1 MGSSVKVEA
10 LKKMADEQLSVI
22 EDLKKR
28 NSSLESANADQL
40 KRLRRSD
47 ADHATAKDEAVKARS
62 GLNALQTRLT
72 TIEKQALQ
80 QEEIKSL
87 HKRQFSDLKAEKEKL
102 QNEVEDLKDKLKAC
116 QSQLLEEK
124 EQ

>member
-1 MGSSVKVEA
+1 MTDEVRANENWESMGKELELKKRELEEKSSVKVEA

-80 QEEIKSL
+80 
-87 HKRQFSDLKAEKEKL
+87 
-102 QNEVEDLKDKLKAC
+102 
-116 QSQLLEEK
+116 
-124 EQ
+124 